1 MPAVIYNQYLI
12 VAVAK
17 QEEFAGAW
25 CVSVDITSR
34 QAGRPIS
41 SFETTRHEFETQA
54 QAEHCGLNL
63 ARAWIDQ
70 RLGGCRAEADTPV
83 PERRP
88 PLVMV
93 PSVGRIQGRL
103 RTDLQEFAEK
113 MEEIL
118 GKDEKKRNDSWAKS
132 SLEDLVHDVLDNTSA
147 LLMTNYNNEAERA
160 ALQETCL
167 DLAILAFIIR
177 RKSIQGSKT
186 QPERAAEQIDTRP
199 QAHHSTGD
207 ASAAEKREGKRA
219 AVRQL
224 RPTRS
229 PVER

>member
-1 MPAVIYNQYLI
+1 
-12 VAVAK
+12 
-17 QEEFAGAW
+17 
-25 CVSVDITSR
+25 
-34 QAGRPIS
+34 
-41 SFETTRHEFETQA
+41 
-54 QAEHCGLNL
+54 
-63 ARAWIDQ
+63 
-70 RLGGCRAEADTPV
+70 
-83 PERRP
+83 
-88 PLVMV
+88 
-93 PSVGRIQGRL
+93 
-103 RTDLQEFAEK
+103 
-113 MEEIL
+113 
-118 GKDEKKRNDSWAKS
+118 
-132 SLEDLVHDVLDNTSA
+132 
-147 LLMTNYNNEAERA
+147 MTNYNNEAERA